1 MCRRVVETTGNEL
14 FFRSFLVTLLVGRKG
29 DLSSDDDGDGLC
41 HNDNNRQHKSKPS
54 KPIQQTKQ
62 FTYKVY
68 NL

>member
-14 FFRSFLVTLLVGRKG
+14 FFRSFQSLLSTGEG

-62 FTYKVY
+62 FMCKYM
-68 NL
+68 

>member
-1 MCRRVVETTGNEL
+1 MCRRVVETTGNEFVL
-14 FFRSFLVTLLVGRKG
+14 SFISVSLGRKR

-62 FTYKVY
+62 FMCKYM
-68 NL
+68 